1 MALLLRKSDRV
12 KVKIEELELEIA
24 PLSFAAKME
33 INDILISADK
43 EDMGA
48 SMKASKV
55 AISHAVKSIK
65 GIETLDGDTYALEFE
80 GEILSEECVDELLNL
95 EHCPK
100 LMMVCTALIGGVP
113 SEIIDPATGKAM
125 KGVEIK
131 VPKKKKAKK

>member
-33 INDILISADK
+33 INDILIGADK

-65 GIETLDGDTYALEFE
+65 GIETLDGDIYTLEFE
-80 GEILSEECVDELLNL
+80 GEILSEDCVDELLNL
-95 EHCPK
+95 ETLPK
-100 LMMVCTALIGGVP
+100 TNGSLYSLNRRSSIR
-113 SEIIDPATGKAM
+113 DN
-125 KGVEIK
+125 
-131 VPKKKKAKK
+131 

>member
-33 INDILISADK
+33 INDILVGAAKD
-43 EDMGA
+43 DMGA

-55 AISHAVKSIK
+55 AIAHALKSIK
-65 GIETLDGDTYALEFE
+65 GIETLDGDAYALEFD
-80 GEILSEECVDELLNL
+80 GDILSEDCVDELLNL

-100 LMMVCTALIGGVP
+100 LMTVCTSLIGGVP
-113 SEIIDPATGKAM
+113 SEIIDPASGKAM

-131 VPKKKKAKK
+131 TPKKKKAKK